1 MTSRTIDNAGQRARA
16 SPDSIRVIVGRDI
29 REALTTS
36 STLRPDRSRIGRG
49 PEGGPGLRIS
59 TTSAERALWYFAIDK
74 TARARLVWVDREEV
88 VREPQSVT

>member
-1 MTSRTIDNAGQRARA
+1 MDDAEVVAEA
-16 SPDSIRVIVGRDI
+16 PKLFAIVQEDAEDGWVAAWGLDFGGG
-29 REALTTS
+29 TTEV
-36 STLRPDRSRIGRG
+36 TG

-74 TARARLVWVDREEV
+74 TARARLVWVEREEV